1 MNWFRANPVWGAI
14 TLATAI
20 ALLIALGLFWMTKG
34 KFDAEKEQY
43 LASVSNL
50 RQLEASN
57 PYPSAVNVR
66 KIKTY
71 LETYR
76 TELDKMKNELKRHV
90 LPITPLPPNE
100 FQMHLREA
108 MTATAANARVH
119 RVKLPENF
127 NLGFPEYIAALPS
140 TPDAPKLG
148 QELTQIQLLLS
159 IMIEA
164 RVDAIKMFRRVP
176 REVNAP
182 AASNAPTPRG
192 ATGGSAPKAIE
203 RNVVE
208 FAISASPVAARK
220 VINEISAADEQ
231 FFIIRSL
238 HVKNQKEKGPPR
250 ESGTSETANPTP
262 NSATNT
268 TAATAATP
276 SPTSSAPPS
285 AALNFIVGNEHIDVS
300 ARVDMVNF
308 TP

>member
-57 PYPSAVNVR
+57 PYPNDVNVR
-66 KIKTY
+66 KMKTY

-76 TELDKMKNELKRHV
+76 TSLDKLKTELTRHV

-148 QELTQIQLLLS
+148 QELTQIQLLLN
-159 IMIEA
+159 IIIEA
-164 RVDAIKMFRRVP
+164 RVDSIRMFRRAP
-176 REVNAP
+176 RELNAT

-192 ATGGSAPKAIE
+192 AKAETTPRAIP

-220 VINEISAADEQ
+220 VINEISAAEEQ

-250 ESGTSETANPTP
+250 ESGASETANPTP

-268 TAATAATP
+268 SATP
-276 SPTSSAPPS
+276 PPSAAGSASPS

-300 ARVDMVNF
+300 ARVEMVNF

>member
-20 ALLIALGLFWMTKG
+20 ALLIALGLLWMTKG
-34 KFDAEKEQY
+34 RFDAEKEQY

-57 PYPSAVNVR
+57 PYPNDVNVR
-66 KIKTY
+66 KMKTY

-76 TELDKMKNELKRHV
+76 TSLDKLKTELTRHV

-140 TPDAPKLG
+140 TSDAPKLG
-148 QELTQIQLLLS
+148 QELTQIQFLLNT
-159 IMIEA
+159 MIEA
-164 RVDAIKMFRRVP
+164 RIDAIRMFRRLP
-176 REVNAP
+176 REVNAT

-192 ATGGSAPKAIE
+192 AISGSAP
-203 RNVVE
+203 R
-208 FAISASPVAARK
+208 F
-220 VINEISAADEQ
+220 
-231 FFIIRSL
+231 
-238 HVKNQKEKGPPR
+238 
-250 ESGTSETANPTP
+250 
-262 NSATNT
+262 
-268 TAATAATP
+268 
-276 SPTSSAPPS
+276 
-285 AALNFIVGNEHIDVS
+285 
-300 ARVDMVNF
+300 
-308 TP
+308 

>member
-1 MNWFRANPVWGAI
+1 MNWFRANPIRGAI
-14 TLATAI
+14 SLGSGAV
-20 ALLIALGLFWMTKG
+20 LLIAFGFFWWMKG
-34 KFDAEKEQY
+34 NFDAEKEQY
-43 LASVSNL
+43 LASVANL

-57 PYPSAVNVR
+57 PYPSAVNVQ
-66 KIKTY
+66 KMKTY

-76 TELDKMKNELKRHV
+76 TSLDKLKSELTRHV
-90 LPITPLPPNE
+90 LPNTPLPPNE

-148 QELTQIQLLLS
+148 QELPQIQLLLN
-159 IMIEA
+159 IIIEA
-164 RVDAIKMFRRVP
+164 RVDAIKIFRRPP
-176 REVNAP
+176 REVNVS
-182 AASNAPTPRG
+182 AALNAPTPRG
-192 ATGGSAPKAIE
+192 AMGVTAPKRIE

-250 ESGTSETANPTP
+250 ESGASETANATP
-262 NSATNT
+262 NSATKT
-268 TAATAATP
+268 TAAATP
-276 SPTSSAPPS
+276 NPTSSAPPS

-300 ARVDMVNF
+300 ARVEMVNF